1 MMKRIPLVEVPITE
15 AEAEEQAMKNLQAL
29 AMDGSADDPRY
40 AFMAALRLNIPA
52 RAKMNRLKEAA
63 DKLNKRVLP
72 YSACRSG
79 CSHCCNIAAVITQT
93 EAEALAKASGLKM
106 VKTKRDVPTV
116 EMRMKWFKVP
126 CPFLVKGQCSVYNDR
141 PLACRLLFNMSDS
154 PHFCNT
160 NIPPEESHVI
170 MLNLKELEDGYLKA
184 FLNENW
190 GDIRDFFPPAR

>member
-15 AEAEEQAMKNLQAL
+15 AQAEEQGMKNLKAL
-29 AMDGSADDPRY
+29 ALDGGADDPRY
-40 AFMAALRLNIPA
+40 DFLSALHLKIPA

-93 EAEALAKASGLKM
+93 EAEALAKASGRKM
-106 VKTKRDVPTV
+106 VKTKPDVPTV

-126 CPFLVKGQCSVYNDR
+126 CPFLVKGRCSVYNDR

-160 NIPPEESHVI
+160 SIPPEEIHVI